1 MANNDVSGLHKGVL
15 GQGEVIFQA
24 VSHLG
29 PALGIIVIGPQLAG
43 LVGAAVP
50 LILLMALVAILLTGL
65 CVSML
70 ARKLPSSGGYYSYV
84 SHGLGERAGFVT
96 AWAYFL
102 YDPLIP
108 TIATLF
114 TAGILE
120 PVIEQ
125 NLGFHLPWWVIVLV
139 LLSIVHFATVRG
151 IQPSARLTVAVGIA
165 ESLIIVAFAVF
176 LLVRTGSAAFTFD
189 PFRLS
194 GTGSSTNTVF
204 LAFAFGV
211 LLFTGFESAA
221 PLAEET
227 ANPRRA
233 IPRTVVISIIAVGAV
248 WVLAG
253 YAMVVGWGTGSLA
266 DIGAGENAFF
276 ALADRFSGWAWLLLA
291 LALLNSSLAS
301 ALAGQNA
308 GARVL
313 YTLGRS
319 GILPRR
325 LAAVHPKHRTPVA
338 ALTATTLLNV
348 AVCLG
353 VGFWLTPT
361 GAFSFVGL
369 FVTLGVIVVYVLG
382 NLSVIRLFR
391 TRFRAEWHPV
401 KHVLLPVLAS
411 AILLVGLY
419 YTVWPFPV
427 WPLNLAAAIVA
438 GWLVLGLVL
447 SLVLWRTRRE
457 GLIAAAQLLTD
468 TTGEPTGTESPVPS
482 TAKDPTP

>member
-1 MANNDVSGLHKGVL
+1 MADGATPGGLNKGVL

-29 PALGIIVIGPQLAG
+29 PALGIIVIGPALAG
-43 LVGAAVP
+43 LVGMAVP
-50 LILLMALVAILLTGL
+50 LILVMALVAVLLTGL
-65 CVSML
+65 CVSAL

-108 TIATLF
+108 TIAVLF
-114 TAGILE
+114 TAGILD

-125 NLGFHLPWWVIVLV
+125 NLGIHVPWWVIVLV
-139 LLSIVHFATVRG
+139 LLAVVHFATVRG
-151 IQPSARLTVAVGIA
+151 IQPSARLTVAVGA
-165 ESLIIVAFAVF
+165 LESLIIVAFAIV
-176 LLVRTGSAAFTFD
+176 LILRNGSPAFSLE
-189 PFRLS
+189 PFRLP
-194 GTGSSTNTVF
+194 TGSDTNTVF

-233 IPRTVVISIIAVGAV
+233 IPRTVVISIIAVGLI

-253 YAMVVGWGTGSLA
+253 YAMVTSWGSASIG
-266 DIGAGENAFF
+266 DIGEGENAFF
-276 ALADRFSGWAWLLLA
+276 ALADRFSGWAWLFLA
-291 LALLNSSLAS
+291 FALLNSSLAT

-313 YTLGRS
+313 YTLGRN

-325 LAAVHPKHRTPVA
+325 LARLHPKHRTPVG
-338 ALTATTLLNV
+338 ALTLTMLLNV

-391 TRFRAEWHPV
+391 TRHRPEWNFIRHGVIPV
-401 KHVLLPVLAS
+401 AAS

-419 YTVWPFPV
+419 YTVWPLPE
-427 WPLNLAAAIVA
+427 WPLNLAAAIVG
-438 GWLVLGLVL
+438 GWLLLGLVV
-447 SLVLWRTRRE
+447 SFVLWRTRRE
-457 GLIAAAQLLTD
+457 GLTSAARLLATD
-468 TTGEPTGTESPVPS
+468 TPESLTTERHVP
-482 TAKDPTP
+482 